1 MLSAQQNNA
10 STNPQGAITP
20 NTGSPSSNYQDLNN
34 QFAGISINTAEP
46 QDNPGLSKQRGN
58 AAFPSTSP
66 QTFLSGQPVQF
77 VVYRNF
83 SGAMAMAP
91 VSNPG
96 QVNPAY
102 IYPSPTPHT
111 YTQQGYNPQVYNQ
124 VYPQQHFN
132 QGFPLGEQTLLTH
145 GSGSHTPP
153 TPSQSVSPLNSNPG
167 FVHHMQAI
175 PVTRPQMPT
184 PVLNPGML
192 HTRIMNP
199 YGVQGQQVVQMP
211 TGQPLF
217 SCTQVPYPVGQSRP
231 SLQQPARYKAYSDK
245 GGSKSNDVYCPESS
259 NVRRPSLGDSPRINT
274 SSGQNRRSS
283 GGSGKGHG
291 KSDAQR

>member
-10 STNPQGAITP
+10 TTNPQGVITP

-34 QFAGISINTAEP
+34 QFARISINTSEP

-58 AAFPSTSP
+58 AAFQSSS

-83 SGAMAMAP
+83 LGTMAMAP

-96 QVNPAY
+96 QVNPAF

-132 QGFPLGEQTLLTH
+132 QGFPIGEQTLLTH

-153 TPSQSVSPLNSNPG
+153 TPSQNVSPLNSNTG

-184 PVLNPGML
+184 PVLNSGML

-199 YGVQGQQVVQMP
+199 YGVQGQQVVQIP
-211 TGQPLF
+211 PGQPLF
-217 SCTQVPYPVGQSRP
+217 SCTQVPYPVGQNRP
-231 SLQQPARYKAYSDK
+231 SLQQPARYKAYTDK
-245 GGSKSNDVYCPESS
+245 GGGKSNDVYSPESS
-259 NVRRPSLGDSPRINT
+259 NVRRPSPGDSPRINT